1 MKAYVI
7 MQNDRPVHAVIGD
20 ELLAEVKR
28 QELKA
33 AWEQKNGGAGQ
44 FIFWYYD
51 EVPCTHNP
59 DWRPANG

>member
-7 MQNDRPVHAVIGD
+7 MQNDRPVHVVIGD
-20 ELLAEVKR
+20 EMLADVKR

-33 AWEQKNGGAGQ
+33 AWEQKNPHWDG
-44 FIFWYYD
+44 FVHWYYD

-59 DWRPANG
+59 DWRPKV